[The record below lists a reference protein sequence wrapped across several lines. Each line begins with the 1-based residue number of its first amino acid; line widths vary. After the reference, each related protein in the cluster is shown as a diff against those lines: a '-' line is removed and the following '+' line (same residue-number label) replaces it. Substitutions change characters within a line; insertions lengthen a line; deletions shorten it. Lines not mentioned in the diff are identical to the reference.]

1 MGPDRWTRPRGSRNI
16 AGLLIACA
24 HAWEAAPFVQTLG
37 LRAAAVDYLPF
48 PLYQG
53 GDSTL
58 LLTGTGRARASL
70 AVGVWLSH
78 RLRDLRT
85 ASGSGL
91 HAPPLLVANFGT
103 AGARQSDW
111 PIGQTLLIHRVRDGE
126 GESHYPERLV
136 VWPGEE
142 TECRTVGSPETG
154 APADQRGRPVFDMEA
169 FGVAEAVTTFL
180 SSSHLVVGKCV
191 SDHLGIDAL
200 GDWKALASR
209 CEKSYQEGAACFLEH
224 ARDHLAALMGDQRR
238 QRSRQL
244 KTAVE
249 DLLALACEALPLTVA
264 QQRELTQAVRARLAA
279 CQTEAEHGQE
289 VERVKGL
296 LAGLTAADKNEG
308 KKALAL
314 LLEAIRQSQRF

>member
-1 MGPDRWTRPRGSRNI
+1 M
-16 AGLLIACA
+16 
-24 HAWEAAPFVQTLG
+24 QTLG

-48 PLYQG
+48 PLYQA

-58 LLTGTGRARASL
+58 LLTGTGRARAGL
-70 AVGVWLSH
+70 AVGAWLSH
-78 RLRDLRT
+78 RLRDLQA

-91 HAPPLLVANFGT
+91 HAPSLLVANFGT
-103 AGARQSDW
+103 AGACIEDW
-111 PIGQTLLIHRVRDGE
+111 PVGQTLLIHRVRDGE

-136 VWPGEE
+136 AWSGEE
-142 TECRTVGSPETG
+142 TECRTVGT
-154 APADQRGRPVFDMEA
+154 PATEPPTNHRGRPVFDMEA

-209 CEKSYQEGAACFLEH
+209 CERGYQEGAACFLQH
-224 ARDHLAALMGDQRR
+224 ARDHLAALVGDQRR
-238 QRSRQL
+238 QRSRQI
-244 KTAVE
+244 KTATE
-249 DLLALACEALPLTVA
+249 ELLALAREALHLTVA
-264 QQRELTQAVRARLAA
+264 QQRELAQAVRARLAA
-279 CQTEAEHGQE
+279 SQTEAEHGQE
-289 VERVKGL
+289 VERVKRL

-308 KKALAL
+308 KKSLAL